1 MKVTVKGSLRDC
13 RCGSSHMGPEC
24 PEGTTFRSRLRTMTI
39 DPRALPNKDKKLY
52 WDDEPMKDVF
62 GLDRNER
69 KEDLMEQTGGHGFF
83 DRPEDMTPEAA
94 RYFGLAD

>member
-1 MKVTVKGSLRDC
+1 MKVTVRGALNDC
-13 RCGSSHMGPEC
+13 SDCGSQHMGPAC
-24 PEGTTFRSRLRTMTI
+24 GGSFTARLRSMTI

-83 DRPEDMTPEAA
+83 DRPEDVTPEAA
-94 RYFGLAD
+94 KYFGLTD